1 MKHKN
6 KQDSPKEEVK
16 VEENAAKI
24 VKTDVAKMMDF
35 PKIYSDWIKEMH
47 GDSLGSEKIK
57 AALMEA
63 ARNNVYE
70 NLSSDKK
77 EWF

>member
-1 MKHKN
+1 MKQKI
-6 KQDSPKEEVK
+6 KQDSLKEEVK

-35 PKIYSDWIKEMH
+35 QKIYSDLIKEMH
-47 GDSLGSEKIK
+47 GDRLGSEKIK

-63 ARNNVYE
+63 A
-70 NLSSDKK
+70 
-77 EWF
+77 